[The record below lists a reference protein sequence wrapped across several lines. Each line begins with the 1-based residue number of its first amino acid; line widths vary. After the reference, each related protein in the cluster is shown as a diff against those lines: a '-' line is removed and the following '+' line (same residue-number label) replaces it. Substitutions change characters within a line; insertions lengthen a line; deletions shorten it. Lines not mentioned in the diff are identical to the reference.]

1 MHTLQ
6 LALVD
11 PEKIQQNSGNSGD
24 FIVALGTCND
34 HSVIERLPTSPAD
47 LAPFLSL
54 RDSVDKVVLQGAI
67 RPTKDQLADT
77 GNALY
82 KYLFSG
88 KLASLYDAA
97 PQGRISIQIL
107 SNNQSVCA
115 VPWEYLSA
123 PTRTPAPHRECCVVR
138 IVPTCGISAPPPKK
152 LNQKLRVLFVVADPT
167 DQPGIAWNE
176 VKLVIERAMTSQ
188 MVANIELTVVE
199 GANRKTL
206 SKTIRNS
213 DFDVFHFFGH
223 GTVIDGVGQLVLV
236 DLSKQKK
243 SDFLSADELATL
255 LSGKHCSVALLS
267 ACLSGAGDHEDDFSV
282 IASALIRSGS
292 CRAVVANQMSLPIK
306 SVAPFVDS
314 LYSTLLSSGNI
325 DDAVMEGRI
334 SLAIELKS
342 TVDGAVIEW
351 GIPVLY
357 RLPSARIVFQKS

>member
-11 PEKIQQNSGNSGD
+11 PEKLGQTSGNSGD

-34 HSVIERLPTSPAD
+34 DSVIEKLPSTAAD

-67 RPTKDQLADT
+67 RPTKDQLTHT

-88 KLASLYDAA
+88 KLASLYDAV

-107 SNNQSVCA
+107 SNSQSVCG

-138 IVPTCGISAPPPKK
+138 IVPTCGVSAREPKK
-152 LNQKLRVLFVVADPT
+152 LNQKLKVLFVVADPI

-176 VKLVIERAMTSQ
+176 VRLVIERALVSQ
-188 MVANIELTVVE
+188 LVANIELTVVE
-199 GANRKTL
+199 GANRKSL

-213 DFDVFHFFGH
+213 EFDIFHFFGH
-223 GTVIDGVGQLVLV
+223 GTVINGVGQLVLV
-236 DLSKQKK
+236 DLSKQNR
-243 SDFLSADELATL
+243 SDFLAADELASL
-255 LSGKHCSVALLS
+255 LSGKDCQVALLS
-267 ACLSGAGDHEDDFSV
+267 ACLSGAGNHEDDFSV
-282 IASALIRSGS
+282 IADALIRSGS
-292 CRAVVANQMSLPIK
+292 CSAVIANQMSVPIK

-314 LYSTLLSSGNI
+314 VYSTLLSSGNI

-334 SLAIELKS
+334 SLAIELKG

-357 RLPSARIVFQKS
+357 RLPSAQIVFQKS